1 MLLKLMKT
9 FAFYIDFYLHIQGGA
24 LYIDG
29 KNNKIY
35 QCYFAGNSAP
45 VGRGGAIYFDS
56 GEIKETDG
64 SANTAAQCNDIYLA
78 TAGSCGLWDP
88 ANY

>member
-45 VGRGGAIYFDS
+45 VSVF
-56 GEIKETDG
+56 
-64 SANTAAQCNDIYLA
+64 LA
-78 TAGSCGLWDP
+78 FTQISTKRLRILFLQSIGL
-88 ANY
+88 AK

>member
-1 MLLKLMKT
+1 MDVKK
-9 FAFYIDFYLHIQGGA
+9 
-24 LYIDG
+24 
-29 KNNKIY
+29 
-35 QCYFAGNSAP
+35 